1 MVTTSDVDRDTLEER
16 VSDPTCK
23 EIVAQLCRVYPSIK
37 GDYRLLYYR
46 YLRQAGLHI
55 NLKEFDLLRT
65 LYSPETVTRR
75 YRELADENPADYAPT
90 EATLSKRRKN
100 EKVYRAY
107 FKHEKQPVN
116 LAMFL

>member
-1 MVTTSDVDRDTLEER
+1 MSDVDQEILEDR
-16 VSDPTCK
+16 ANDPKCK
-23 EIVAQLCRVYPSIK
+23 DIVRELCRHFPECK

-55 NLKEFDLLRT
+55 NIREFDLLRT
-65 LYSPETVTRR
+65 LYSPETITRR
-75 YRELADENPADYAPT
+75 YRELAGENPADYAPT

-107 FKHEKQPVN
+107 FKHQRTPTN
-116 LAMFL
+116 LAAFI